1 MVTAL
6 GPQASAVMASTETM
20 ENIGPTVSTGIMAR
34 AVLPGHAGHME
45 TMAVKEAADL
55 TDSPED
61 MTAAVPV
68 TIRIVG
74 ISVSAAISAVTVSAG
89 ILENI
94 GISENAAILGSAG
107 TVNAVL

>member
-55 TDSPED
+55 TDSPEG

-68 TIRIVG
+68 TIRIVE
-74 ISVSAAISAVTVSAG
+74 ISVNAAISAVTESAG

-107 TVNAVL
+107 TVNVVL